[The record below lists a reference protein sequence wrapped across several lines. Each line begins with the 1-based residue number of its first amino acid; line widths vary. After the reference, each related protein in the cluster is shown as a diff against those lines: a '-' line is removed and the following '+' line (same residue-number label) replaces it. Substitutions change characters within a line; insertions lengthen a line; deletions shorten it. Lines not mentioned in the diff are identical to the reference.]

1 MVRGYLSLSKE
12 EPAVQ
17 QRRPTARTLA
27 GRTGTP
33 HRRRRSRRRSRRE
46 VKYPTTAKL
55 KRREEKCRCGRRRG
69 GDPPSPPVGERRSGA
84 RQLVGGAPATVPPG
98 RSDPRRRGSA
108 RAEDVAPAKR
118 GTPRATQHQNARAAR
133 WGHTVSRLRL
143 AGATQAPPAGASP
156 AAREGSHRR
165 RCARSATAAPDAL
178 EVVRH
183 SRPRPL
189 LTCRSG
195 SGRGAGRGAAARGA
209 GAGSAGLG
217 SAGHLRSH
225 HAANAVSWCHC
236 MERLLR
242 PGADEVVHHE
252 RRRVDARAS
261 ETGQRR
267 SSREVVVT
275 SRHARS
281 RRAQCFSTCGHGS
294 RWTKRDAPSSGTH
307 APEGRAAGRVR
318 RISPQHEGREG
329 DEGDAIA
336 TRSRSGARL
345 GRTRVSESRTS
356 RRPHAACTHVM
367 CTHNL

>member
-1 MVRGYLSLSKE
+1 MHRIETAADKRIVDRPDGKQPLAE
-12 EPAVQ
+12 QRDRQRPAGQNQRPEQ
-17 QRRPTARTLA
+17 QR
-27 GRTGTP
+27 
-33 HRRRRSRRRSRRE
+33 
-46 VKYPTTAKL
+46 
-55 KRREEKCRCGRRRG
+55 
-69 GDPPSPPVGERRSGA
+69 DERDRQQRLQRGA

-267 SSREVVVT
+267 SSIE
-275 SRHARS
+275 RS
-281 RRAQCFSTCGHGS
+281 S
-294 RWTKRDAPSSGTH
+294 
-307 APEGRAAGRVR
+307 
-318 RISPQHEGREG
+318 
-329 DEGDAIA
+329 
-336 TRSRSGARL
+336 
-345 GRTRVSESRTS
+345 
-356 RRPHAACTHVM
+356 
-367 CTHNL
+367 